1 VQIFEHNFYAD
12 KEKVRRNT
20 DVLQGLLTKF
30 SMKIC
35 KKDVRRKILNRL
47 LNAGDY
53 FYNKTKQ
60 VPKSLLNMMKSS
72 LSGVKRNELDRILV
86 FSASGKESKTVYI
99 PSNNSLLEDF
109 MLNSDYYFYKKEEN

>member
-1 VQIFEHNFYAD
+1 MLAIIF
-12 KEKVRRNT
+12 
-20 DVLQGLLTKF
+20 
-30 SMKIC
+30 I
-35 KKDVRRKILNRL
+35 
-47 LNAGDY
+47 
-53 FYNKTKQ
+53 TKQ

>member
-1 VQIFEHNFYAD
+1 MLAIIF
-12 KEKVRRNT
+12 
-20 DVLQGLLTKF
+20 
-30 SMKIC
+30 I
-35 KKDVRRKILNRL
+35 
-47 LNAGDY
+47 
-53 FYNKTKQ
+53 TKQ

-99 PSNNSLLEDF
+99 PSSNSLLEDF

>member
-1 VQIFEHNFYAD
+1 
-12 KEKVRRNT
+12 
-20 DVLQGLLTKF
+20 
-30 SMKIC
+30 
-35 KKDVRRKILNRL
+35 
-47 LNAGDY
+47 
-53 FYNKTKQ
+53 
-60 VPKSLLNMMKSS
+60 MMKSS

>member
-1 VQIFEHNFYAD
+1 MLAIIF
-12 KEKVRRNT
+12 
-20 DVLQGLLTKF
+20 
-30 SMKIC
+30 I
-35 KKDVRRKILNRL
+35 
-47 LNAGDY
+47 
-53 FYNKTKQ
+53 TKQ
-60 VPKSLLNMMKSS
+60 VHKSLLNMMKSS